1 MKDISKKRGQ
11 KNLRRKRKKAAIR
24 KVGGTTINPESR
36 AIRQYLQNLDTAEY
50 GETWGVMGSPELQTE
65 LDRVVAEELKRRS
78 GTEETDEVGNFSFG
92 S

>member
-24 KVGGTTINPESR
+24 KMGATTINPESR
-36 AIRQYLQNLDTAEY
+36 AIRQYLQNLDPAEY

-65 LDRVVAEELKRRS
+65 LDRVVAEELKRCS
-78 GTEETDEVGNFSFG
+78 GSEETDEVGNFTFG